1 MVTGEAVEIHK
12 DVKSKKS
19 VGIHWG
25 TFKLTTENYLEPPSL
40 LTTWLNKSQLDTKEF
55 VAIDIGDSIGTD

>member
-1 MVTGEAVEIHK
+1 MEIHK
-12 DVKSKKS
+12 DIRSKKS

-40 LTTWLNKSQLDTKEF
+40 LTTFLNKSDLDNKAF
-55 VAIDIGDSIGTD
+55 VAI